1 MVSRLIAMKLT
12 ARQIERF
19 VKQGEIVHT
28 ECKDASGG
36 LLGTLW
42 ESYRRPAI
50 GRTRSEA
57 CDQHEN
63 VY

>member
-1 MVSRLIAMKLT
+1 MCEWDILILVKLT

-36 LLGTLW
+36 LPDA
-42 ESYRRPAI
+42 RRQN
-50 GRTRSEA
+50 G
-57 CDQHEN
+57 
-63 VY
+63 